1 MWGHNRDPFKL
12 IWSLSW
18 ECKEQELTLLLLFFH
33 CSRTLL
39 RSNTPPLKQMQKM
52 NAEEI
57 ILSKHVNSCNV
68 TRHLGSSLV
77 PEQSQRQHVHSQSLS
92 ILLTP
97 EKVPRALTTSTSPD
111 FIPWLC
117 WSPDFFLCT
126 ALLKEKQLA
135 VASCKILSFANE
147 KTGQVTTPFLSHNCW
162 KNRYLS
168 TSYSFSSGLS
178 QPLPFHTSTW
188 VYQCPSTF

>member
-1 MWGHNRDPFKL
+1 MP
-12 IWSLSW
+12 SLNS
-18 ECKEQELTLLLLFFH
+18 ECKEQELALLLLFFH

-39 RSNTPPLKQMQKM
+39 RSNTPSLKQMQKM

-57 ILSKHVNSCNV
+57 ILSKHVNSCSV

-97 EKVPRALTTSTSPD
+97 GKVPHALTPSASPD

-117 WSPDFFLCT
+117 WSPHFFLCA
-126 ALLKEKQLA
+126 ALLKEKQPA
-135 VASCKILSFANE
+135 VASCRILPFANE
-147 KTGQVTTPFLSHNCW
+147 KTGQVTTPFLSHDC
-162 KNRYLS
+162 
-168 TSYSFSSGLS
+168 
-178 QPLPFHTSTW
+178 
-188 VYQCPSTF
+188 